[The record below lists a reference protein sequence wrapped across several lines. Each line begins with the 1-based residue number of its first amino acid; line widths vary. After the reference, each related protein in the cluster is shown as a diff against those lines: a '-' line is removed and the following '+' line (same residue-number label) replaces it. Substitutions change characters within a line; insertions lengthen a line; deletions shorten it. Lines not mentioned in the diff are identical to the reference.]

1 MNAISNTIELV
12 LKDKLAHSTDQDR
25 KSMNEL
31 ERIGLLVSIASR
43 EGASS
48 DSVTEATLAARKLIE
63 RRNATLSPLIQ
74 AEIGIK
80 VKEIKPMYVYLMH
93 HGLSNVWKIG
103 RSVDPDVR
111 ERTLQHQDP
120 QITMLWSVEEEGGLE
135 TWLHEQFK
143 DKRLRGEW
151 FELLDKD
158 VEWIQNKAVEAYN
171 ERKA

>member
-1 MNAISNTIELV
+1 MNAMSNTIELI
-12 LKDKLAHSTDQDR
+12 LKDQLAHTTDQDR
-25 KSMNEL
+25 KSMSEL

-43 EGASS
+43 DGASS
-48 DSVTEATLAARKLIE
+48 DSVTEATLAARKLVE
-63 RRNATLSPLIQ
+63 RRNATLTPIIQ
-74 AEIGIK
+74 AEVGIK
-80 VKEIKPMYVYLMH
+80 VKEVKPMHVYLMH

-103 RSVDPDVR
+103 RSVDPSAR
-111 ERTLQHQDP
+111 ERTLQHADP

-135 TWLHEQFK
+135 SWLHDKFK

-151 FELLDKD
+151 FELLEED